1 MAFVQ
6 VQCPDCYSTDGGPYG
21 KQANGTQRYR
31 GKNGDGPR
39 TIFLVQSHDTGR
51 LPAVQQ
57 QRVAMTLH
65 GRGVREIVRV
75 LRVSAATV
83 IDGRKKNV
91 PAVKQV
97 HARVLRTLAPPHV
110 AVIMRQGDAAEMEE
124 RWSFG
129 GSQSPQRWWWHARDH
144 HPGHLCASVFGPR
157 EDATFLPRQAL

>member
-6 VQCPDCYSTDGGPYG
+6 VQCPDCYSTDGVPYG

-31 GKNGDGPR
+31 GNNGDGPR
-39 TIFLVQSHDTGR
+39 TIFLLQPHDTGR
-51 LPAVQQ
+51 LPAVKQ
-57 QRVAMTLH
+57 QRVAMTLN
-65 GRGVREIVRV
+65 GSGVRDIVRV

-83 IDGRKKNV
+83 IDVLKKKV

-110 AVIMRQGDAAEMEE
+110 AVIIRQGEAAEMEE

-129 GSQSPQRWWWHARDH
+129 GSKSPQRWLWHTMDH
-144 HPGHLCASVFGPR
+144 HTMGPCVR
-157 EDATFLPRQAL
+157 R